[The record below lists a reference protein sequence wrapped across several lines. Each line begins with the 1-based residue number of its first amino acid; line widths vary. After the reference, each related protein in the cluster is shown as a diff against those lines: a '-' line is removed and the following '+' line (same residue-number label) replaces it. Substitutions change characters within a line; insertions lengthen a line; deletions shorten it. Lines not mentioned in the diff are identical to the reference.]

1 VIEGEGEP
9 DDEDREM
16 DDKEMHLS
24 YGHIIAIA
32 WKKSFVF
39 DACR

>member
-1 VIEGEGEP
+1 MIEGEGEL
-9 DDEDREM
+9 DDQVREM

-24 YGHIIAIA
+24 YGHIIA
-32 WKKSFVF
+32 WENSFVF